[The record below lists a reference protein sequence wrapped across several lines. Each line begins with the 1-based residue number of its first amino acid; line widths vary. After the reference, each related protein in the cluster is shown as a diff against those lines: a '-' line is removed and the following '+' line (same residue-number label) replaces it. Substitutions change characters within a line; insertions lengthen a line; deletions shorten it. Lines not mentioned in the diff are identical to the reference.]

1 MEKDPENKTE
11 KVAMGLAAGWVI
23 LRHRPYRRNLLFVTT
38 LVTLLLV
45 FVGAVPLSVALADSP
60 FWFTLFWI
68 AVFLLVAF
76 VLLLAIYDLV
86 QIRRDHRVRL
96 NHLEQ
101 ELADAAEEA
110 RQLAEELK
118 KAESETRDDTP
129 S

>member
-1 MEKDPENKTE
+1 
-11 KVAMGLAAGWVI
+11 L
-23 LRHRPYRRNLLFVTT
+23 
-38 LVTLLLV
+38 
-45 FVGAVPLSVALADSP
+45 
-60 FWFTLFWI
+60 TLFWI